1 MKVYMTKVF
10 QNGGSQAVR
19 IPAEFRFEEGAELRI
34 YRGPNGEVC
43 ISDQPPKNRLAELI
57 EKLISGEIK
66 GTLTDEQAQKW
77 MAKIRADRDAFEWR
91 DPWNEA

>member
-1 MKVYMTKVF
+1 MTKVF

-19 IPAEFRFEEGAELRI
+19 IPAEFRFDEGAELRI

-43 ISDQPPKNRLAELI
+43 ISDQKPKNRLAELA

-66 GTLTDEQAQKW
+66 GALTDEQAQQW
-77 MAKIRADRDAFEWR
+77 MEKIRADRDAFEWR
-91 DPWNEA
+91 DPWSEA

>member
-19 IPAEFRFEEGAELRI
+19 IPAEFRFDEGAELRI

-43 ISDQPPKNRLAELI
+43 ISDQPPKNRLAELV
-57 EKLISGEIK
+57 EKLISGEVK
-66 GTLTDEQAQKW
+66 GALTDEQAQRW
-77 MAKIRADRDAFEWR
+77 MDKIRADRDAFEWH
-91 DPWNEA
+91 DPWKEA

>member
-1 MKVYMTKVF
+1 MKVYMAKVF

-19 IPAEFRFEEGAELRI
+19 IPAEFRFDEGAELRI

-43 ISDQPPKNRLAELI
+43 ISDQNPKNRLAELA

-66 GTLTDEQAQKW
+66 GALTDEQARQW
-77 MAKIRADRDAFEWR
+77 MEKIRADRDAFEWR

>member
-19 IPAEFRFEEGAELRI
+19 IPAEFRFDEGAELRI

-57 EKLISGEIK
+57 ERFQAGEF
-66 GTLTDEQAQKW
+66 GPGLSDEAAQTW
-77 MAKIRADRDAFEWR
+77 MDKIRTDRDAFEWR

>member
-43 ISDQPPKNRLAELI
+43 ISDKAPKSRLADLV
-57 EKLISGEIK
+57 EKLMSGEI
-66 GTLTDEQAQKW
+66 GGALTDEEAKAW
-77 MAKIRADRDAFEWR
+77 NDKIRADRDAFQWR

>member
-19 IPAEFRFEEGAELRI
+19 IPAEFRFDEGAELRI

-43 ISDQPPKNRLAELI
+43 ISDQPPRNRLAELV
-57 EKLISGEIK
+57 EKLISGEVK
-66 GTLTDEQAQKW
+66 GALTDEQAQRW
-77 MAKIRADRDAFEWR
+77 MDKIRADRDAFEWR

>member
-1 MKVYMTKVF
+1 MKVYLTKVF

-43 ISDQPPKNRLAELI
+43 ISDKAPKSRLADLV
-57 EKLISGEIK
+57 EKLMSGEI
-66 GTLTDEQAQKW
+66 GGALTDEEAKAW
-77 MAKIRADRDAFEWR
+77 NDKIRADRDAFHWR